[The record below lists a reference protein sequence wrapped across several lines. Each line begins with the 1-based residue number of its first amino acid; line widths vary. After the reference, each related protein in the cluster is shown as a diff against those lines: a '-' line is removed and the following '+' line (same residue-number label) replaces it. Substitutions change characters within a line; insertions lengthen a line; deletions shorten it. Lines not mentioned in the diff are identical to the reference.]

1 MDNFVNNLIYIHMT
15 KDTSYQ
21 NKLDFNGEWSLGEAN
36 HHVGRKT
43 TQQTHKSKKTYTRK
57 SKHSKDLTIS

>member
-1 MDNFVNNLIYIHMT
+1 MT
-15 KDTSYQ
+15 KDNLYQ